1 MAAQHEVG
9 LFIDFEN
16 IRYGMINNFGVEPDP
31 QALMEKARKYGPVAV
46 AYAYADFTQHPAL
59 YRRKLEVAGITPR
72 DVPRRSPD
80 VAHKSSADMAMLMD
94 IIDCLLDRPY
104 VQTLVL
110 MTGDSDFIR
119 VTARARHRFGKQVVI
134 AGVPGSVSSDLIES
148 ADAYDPV
155 GDALAPVMASP
166 PGPDEDIRLL
176 QLVVWLAGH
185 RPYMTFG
192 FIRSHAL
199 SPHHG
204 LGFSEDQVTDRLTDF
219 KERGILIESYRP
231 ADDGRTLRT
240 LELNADHP
248 SIVAC
253 GQLPTPNFEES
264 RPVRGGGTADA
275 DTDAADGADRPD
287 RPDRPGAAVTAASP
301 ASEDGHARNGGAPSV
316 GGAASFD
323 ASSKASTTAVGAI
336 MPADA
341 DLALDEH
348 PPAVD
353 VASDPNR
360 WVSNSI

>member
-1 MAAQHEVG
+1 MTTPHEVG

-16 IRYGMINNFGVEPDP
+16 VRYGLLNNYGVEPDP

-46 AYAYADFTQHPAL
+46 AYAYADFTQHPAI

-148 ADAYDPV
+148 ADVCDPIA
-155 GDALAPVMASP
+155 DALAPLAPSVAP
-166 PGPDEDIRLL
+166 ADDELRLL
-176 QLVVWLAGH
+176 QLVLWLAGH

-204 LGFSEDQVTDRLTDF
+204 LGFREDRVTDQLTEF
-219 KERGILIESYRP
+219 KERGILVESHRP
-231 ADDGRTLRT
+231 TDDGRTLRT

-248 SIVAC
+248 AVIAC
-253 GQLPTPNFEES
+253 SQLPPPHFEES
-264 RPVRGGGTADA
+264 RIGRA
-275 DTDAADGADRPD
+275 
-287 RPDRPGAAVTAASP
+287 
-301 ASEDGHARNGGAPSV
+301 GGAPAADDRGGPGDAAAGV
-316 GGAASFD
+316 VDEAGAA
-323 ASSKASTTAVGAI
+323 ASLGDPTA
-336 MPADA
+336 ADA
-341 DLALDEH
+341 IAGEGYDRRVEPQSADQ
-348 PPAVD
+348 PARKP
-353 VASDPNR
+353 ASAA
-360 WVSNSI
+360 SASI

>member
-16 IRYGMINNFGVEPDP
+16 IRYGLINNYGVEPDP

-46 AYAYADFTQHPAL
+46 AYAYADFTQHPSL

-134 AGVPGSVSSDLIES
+134 SGVPGSVSGDLIES

-155 GDALAPVMASP
+155 GDLLAPVAAVP
-166 PGPDEDIRLL
+166 QTPADDVPLI
-176 QLVVWLAGH
+176 QLVVWLASH

-204 LGFSEDQVTDRLTDF
+204 LGLTEDQVTDRLTEF
-219 KERGILIESYRP
+219 KDRGVLIESFRP
-231 ADDGRTLRT
+231 TDDGRTLRT

-248 SIVAC
+248 SVMAC
-253 GQLPTPNFEES
+253 ALLPAPNFEDGRLTRAAAGEAA
-264 RPVRGGGTADA
+264 GEAAGQTASDA
-275 DTDAADGADRPD
+275 TGEAAGQAASDAALDAPDGDP
-287 RPDRPGAAVTAASP
+287 PGK
-301 ASEDGHARNGGAPSV
+301 HRNGSGGSV
-316 GGAASFD
+316 PIEDDSL
-323 ASSKASTTAVGAI
+323 
-336 MPADA
+336 P
-341 DLALDEH
+341 ALDSL
-348 PPAVD
+348 V
-353 VASDPNR
+353 
-360 WVSNSI
+360 

>member
-119 VTARARHRFGKQVVI
+119 VTARARHRFGKHVVI
-134 AGVPGSVSSDLIES
+134 SGVPGSVSSDLIES

-155 GDALAPVMASP
+155 GEQLAPVAAAAP
-166 PGPDEDIRLL
+166 QPDDDVRLI
-176 QLVVWLAGH
+176 QLIVWLAGH

-204 LGFSEDQVTDRLTDF
+204 LGLTEDQVTDRLTEF
-219 KERGILIESYRP
+219 KDRGVLIESYRP
-231 ADDGRTLRT
+231 TDDGRTLRT

-248 SIVAC
+248 AIMAC
-253 GQLPTPNFEES
+253 AVLPMPNFEEGRLTRGLGS
-264 RPVRGGGTADA
+264 APADEGGGVPASDDDDA
-275 DTDAADGADRPD
+275 DGH
-287 RPDRPGAAVTAASP
+287 RPGNGVWTASDGTTDNGSVRAPRVDDRTGETAEAAIDVHAPMSDEATA
-301 ASEDGHARNGGAPSV
+301 GGAEL
-316 GGAASFD
+316 G
-323 ASSKASTTAVGAI
+323 
-336 MPADA
+336 
-341 DLALDEH
+341 
-348 PPAVD
+348 
-353 VASDPNR
+353 
-360 WVSNSI
+360 

>member
-104 VQTLVL
+104 VQTLLL

-155 GDALAPVMASP
+155 GETLAPVAVAAP
-166 PGPDEDIRLL
+166 RPDDDVRLL
-176 QLVVWLAGH
+176 QLVMWLAGH

-204 LGFSEDQVTDRLTDF
+204 LGYTEEQVTDRLTEF

-240 LELNADHP
+240 LELNVDHP
-248 SIVAC
+248 LILAC
-253 GQLPTPNFEES
+253 SQLAAPNFEES
-264 RPVRGGGTADA
+264 RPARSEHGGPDGDDAPGTIPPTADA
-275 DTDAADGADRPD
+275 LQ
-287 RPDRPGAAVTAASP
+287 
-301 ASEDGHARNGGAPSV
+301 RNGGGPKVDPARSV
-316 GGAASFD
+316 P
-323 ASSKASTTAVGAI
+323 
-336 MPADA
+336 PADPGAEPPLRA
-341 DLALDEH
+341 DGDEPDAV
-348 PPAVD
+348 PPAID
-353 VASDPNR
+353 APAEPR
-360 WVSNSI
+360 GWAPI

>member
-1 MAAQHEVG
+1 MAAQREVG

-134 AGVPGSVSSDLIES
+134 SGVPGSVSSDLIES

-155 GDALAPVMASP
+155 GDALSPVVASA

-248 SIVAC
+248 SILAC
-253 GQLPTPNFEES
+253 RQLPTPNFEES
-264 RPVRGGGTADA
+264 RPARGGGTAASDA
-275 DTDAADGADRPD
+275 DAADAADAADGT
-287 RPDRPGAAVTAASP
+287 GAAFTAASP
-301 ASEDGHARNGGAPSV
+301 APSDGHARNGGAPDIDTT
-316 GGAASFD
+316 ASID
-323 ASSKASTTAVGAI
+323 ASTTAATTAASATNRSDVD
-336 MPADA
+336 P
-341 DLALDEH
+341 ALDEQ

-360 WVSNSI
+360 WVSKSV